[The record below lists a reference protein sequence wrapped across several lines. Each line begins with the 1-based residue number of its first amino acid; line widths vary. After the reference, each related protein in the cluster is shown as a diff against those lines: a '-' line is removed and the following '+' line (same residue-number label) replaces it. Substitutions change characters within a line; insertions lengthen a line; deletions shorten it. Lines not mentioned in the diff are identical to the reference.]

1 MSTCSLIK
9 FYTNDVSLGE
19 RWGPFAV
26 PRRPPLCVC
35 AVVVNCARTCAH
47 SHLPVSLG
55 CVCTCRC
62 ARVHLFPH
70 LISNE
75 QLLIASPSCGGA
87 RRQRLRLSQPVNNY
101 SARLVESLAAKGS
114 RKIHWNLCKSMT
126 SARILPGFAFPTATC
141 VHENHRWLPQ
151 WVNVN
156 AENYSFVIG

>member
-1 MSTCSLIK
+1 M
-9 FYTNDVSLGE
+9 
-19 RWGPFAV
+19 

-114 RKIHWNLCKSMT
+114 RKIHCNE
-126 SARILPGFAFPTATC
+126 TC
-141 VHENHRWLPQ
+141 VR
-151 WVNVN
+151 
-156 AENYSFVIG
+156 A